1 MLSLLIKIR
10 MAKSP
15 LKNFAIFTGIGIQ
28 MGAFIYGGSW
38 LGEWL
43 DTKYEYT
50 EPFYATWITLAAV
63 FIAIIS
69 VIVQVTKFSK

>member
-1 MLSLLIKIR
+1 

-15 LKNFAIFTGIGIQ
+15 LKNFALFTGIGIQ

-43 DTKYEYT
+43 DVKYASP
-50 EPFYATWITLAAV
+50 EPFYAKWVTLAAV
-63 FIAIIS
+63 FVAIVS
-69 VIVQVTKFSK
+69 VITQVTKFSK